1 MTTFKSVNRTLVV
14 PGPAFAPISGGQ
26 AGGRVSGNYD
36 TFIVPAD
43 PVFADGDNIE
53 FGIENAFKKGDI
65 FLDFALW
72 HEAMGASVVA
82 AVGDDGSA
90 TRFASALDVAAL
102 ATAAKKPNLYTG
114 IGYQF
119 TRDRPLLVRLS
130 GAAPTAAKGL
140 KLWWWVLRP

>member
-1 MTTFKSVNRTLVV
+1 MATFKGVNRTLVV
-14 PGPAFAPISGGQ
+14 PGPNFQPLSGGLGGGKV
-26 AGGRVSGNYD
+26 AGFYD
-36 TFIVPAD
+36 TYTIPAAG
-43 PVFADGDNIE
+43 FADGDSIDL
-53 FGIENAFKKGDI
+53 GPALAFKKGDI

-72 HEAMGASVVA
+72 HEAMGAGVVA

-119 TRDRPLLVRLS
+119 TQDRPCLVRLS
-130 GAAPTAAKGL
+130 GAAPTAAKQV